1 MPILRLS
8 SRSSAR
14 LLGGEEGKGLFTD
27 TDTDTVTDVSAARN
41 LKRKKKKEKK
51 KALPILNLSAQ
62 ATRPSIPCALLCRLP
77 KNKNTATSLTATC

>member
-27 TDTDTVTDVSAARN
+27 TDTDTVTVTDTDTDTDTDTFKVTYD
-41 LKRKKKKEKK
+41 
-51 KALPILNLSAQ
+51 LNMLSFFVN
-62 ATRPSIPCALLCRLP
+62 S
-77 KNKNTATSLTATC
+77 